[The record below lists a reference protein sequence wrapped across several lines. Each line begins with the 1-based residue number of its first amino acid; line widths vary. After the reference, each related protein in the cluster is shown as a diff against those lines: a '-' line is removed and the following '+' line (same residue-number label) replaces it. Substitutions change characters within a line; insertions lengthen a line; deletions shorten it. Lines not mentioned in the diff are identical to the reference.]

1 MKKNL
6 IDPLITQPEPITL
19 VLPVIEQTLKIANI
33 RVSRDEIVKRF
44 FKGLPRIL
52 ILTGAVDHPAQI
64 YDHQIAK
71 ILVKKLW
78 ENNAI
83 PFISSIPAICDGI
96 AQGHYGM
103 KFSLKS
109 RNLTTEFLANHI
121 IAHHY
126 NGAIFITSCDKRP
139 SADLAAAIIVD
150 KLYQKLFKKNF
161 FAMFINTPVMKDNQI
176 PSKLKQEFPDIIKI
190 IPEDLLSQRLR
201 CNVYVKYYKI
211 LYEAVNLKRKY
222 REKITR
228 FLDNLAE
235 YICPTGG
242 TCPFLGTGNTSKFV
256 LFGLGV
262 VPDEFA
268 FISPEK
274 FLQNIKT
281 SDKFIRHFVKLINK
295 NLKEYSIAEIVK
307 NNFENAVRL
316 FLTISGSLNWFLHF
330 EFLSEILQI
339 GYNRKKILKLMKDIP
354 VYFDY
359 SRSIYDFA
367 NSVEEQKKVFT
378 FLFKKGIIKETNTI
392 SGKWS
397 SRIKKDLTDKSLFLL
412 EEPFES
418 PFMEFKGNFF
428 KSALIKITPQ
438 EKNLLQRFHN
448 KLFLTKIY
456 YSEKTCNQDLLNSK
470 NLLLK
475 VLKSTPS
482 EKIRRVEQ
490 WNNGEIKIALFILKQ
505 GFKADGMPEMYYP
518 TEYINSD
525 PLLRNRTIL
534 LTDGRFSGATYG
546 FAFGYMLPET
556 VDSKKLLN
564 LKDGMILHFDGI
576 KKRINILE
584 EIK

>member
-44 FKGLPRIL
+44 FKKLPRVL
-52 ILTGAVDHPAQI
+52 IVTGAVDHPAQI
-64 YDHQIAK
+64 YDYQIAK
-71 ILVKKLW
+71 ALIKKLW
-78 ENNAI
+78 KNNTI
-83 PFISSIPAICDGI
+83 PFITSIPAICDGI

-103 KFSLKS
+103 RFSLKS
-109 RNLTTEFLANHI
+109 RNLTAEFLANHI

-150 KLYQKLFKKNF
+150 KLYQRLFQKYF
-161 FAMFINTPVMKDNQI
+161 FAMFINTPVMKDILI
-176 PSKLKQEFPDIIKI
+176 PAKLKEKFADIIKI
-190 IPEDLLSQRLR
+190 IPEDILTEKLR
-201 CNVYVKYYKI
+201 CNVYAKYYKT
-211 LYEAVNLKRKY
+211 LHSAVNLK
-222 REKITR
+222 KISGKKIDK
-228 FLDNLAE
+228 FLNHLAE
-235 YICPTGG
+235 YTCPTGG
-242 TCPFLGTGNTSKFV
+242 TCPFLGTGNTSKFM

-268 FISPEK
+268 FMTPEK
-274 FLQNIKT
+274 FLQNIEA
-281 SDKFIRHFVKLINK
+281 SDKIIKHFIKLINK
-295 NLKEYSIAEIVK
+295 NLKEYSITEIVK
-307 NNFENAVRL
+307 NNFENAIRL
-316 FLTISGSLNWFLHF
+316 FSTISGSLNWFLHF
-330 EFLSEILQI
+330 EFLSDTLQI
-339 GYNRKKILKLMKDIP
+339 GYNRKKILKVMENIP

-367 NSVEEQKKVFT
+367 NSSDEQKKVFG
-378 FLFKKGIIKETNTI
+378 FLFKKEVIKDTLTI

-397 SRIKKDLTDKSLFLL
+397 SRITKNFSNKLLFLL
-412 EEPFES
+412 EKPFES

-428 KSALIKITPQ
+428 ESALIKITPQ
-438 EKNLLQRFHN
+438 EKKILQRFHN

-456 YSEKTCNQDLLNSK
+456 YSEETCNQDLLNPK

-475 VLKSTPS
+475 VLKST
-482 EKIRRVEQ
+482 KLKTIRRVEQ
-490 WNNGEIKIALFILKQ
+490 WNNGEIKIALFILKE
-505 GFKADGMPEMYYP
+505 GFKADGMPEMYYS

-525 PLLRNRTIL
+525 LFLRNRTIL

-546 FAFGYMLPET
+546 FAFGYMLPEA

-564 LKDGMILHFDGI
+564 LKDGMILHFDAV
-576 KKRINILE
+576 KKRINILKE
-584 EIK
+584 